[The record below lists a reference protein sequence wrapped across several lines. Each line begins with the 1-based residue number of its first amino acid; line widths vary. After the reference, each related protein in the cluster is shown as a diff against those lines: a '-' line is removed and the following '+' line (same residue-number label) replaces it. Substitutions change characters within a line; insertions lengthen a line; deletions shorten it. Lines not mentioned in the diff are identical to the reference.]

1 MEKKK
6 EPYIKT
12 ECGYYESYDEWKKK
26 VGRKVIA
33 QTEIN
38 FSLYGSDEFKIEVDL
53 RGKKL
58 TL

>member
-1 MEKKK
+1 MEKKQ
-6 EPYIKT
+6 PYIKT
-12 ECGYYESYDEWKKK
+12 KCGYYADYEEWKKK
-26 VGRKVIA
+26 VGHHVVA

-38 FSLYGSDEFKIEVDL
+38 FSLYGSDDFKIEIDL